1 MATGIPVNYRDNTY
15 FMVFRVLGAIALVG
29 GLAMATLG
37 GRKEHSLAFV
47 MTVAGAAA
55 LVVNETIAAM
65 TRPGKRS
72 VIDTGTGFRWLE
84 GPADESVEDRQ
95 VVALRLKRAS
105 QYSSGI
111 LKAVVRQFEVWIEGR
126 EKPFCMSSRLGAGA
140 RDPLA
145 ALIGRIID
153 DLKQRTAAGLA
164 AGAALEGEGW
174 RLAAM
179 NLTVRQGKLLRDL
192 SFAQIDHAAMFD
204 GKLCVWMQGEDE
216 PAAKI
221 DPNSKNAP
229 VLSSLLAEWLEH
241 RKAEPG
247 EAVDAAASQGR
258 LGRLLF
264 ERRRNEG
271 LMLGLVFGPLGLA
284 CGTVLMFQPKT
295 QVAGLLVIAGACAA
309 LALGLLFGRYLF
321 RCYERGLTR
330 RRGSS
335 EVRMAYADVL
345 EFNYGAT
352 RMFHNGVYTGTA
364 FTLSFRSAAATIRY
378 NAQSKKPD
386 ADMENLRDHI
396 AKTIAGRMF
405 CEIRAGKSVAW
416 GNDVV
421 FLPAGVQIRRAK
433 MLGFSSSPPE
443 VLPYEQIMGTNMQKG
458 VFYLFRK
465 SEAKPVF
472 SKPVASPNF
481 FPGYYLLLTLTD
493 ITRKAAQAAS

>member
-1 MATGIPVNYRDNTY
+1 
-15 FMVFRVLGAIALVG
+15 
-29 GLAMATLG
+29 
-37 GRKEHSLAFV
+37 
-47 MTVAGAAA
+47 
-55 LVVNETIAAM
+55 
-65 TRPGKRS
+65 
-72 VIDTGTGFRWLE
+72 
-84 GPADESVEDRQ
+84 
-95 VVALRLKRAS
+95 
-105 QYSSGI
+105 
-111 LKAVVRQFEVWIEGR
+111 
-126 EKPFCMSSRLGAGA
+126 MSSRLGAGA

-309 LALGLLFGRYLF
+309 LRWDCSSAATSFAATS
-321 RCYERGLTR
+321 GLTR
-330 RRGSS
+330 RRAAAKCGWRMPTSSSSTTAPRGCSITGS
-335 EVRMAYADVL
+335 
-345 EFNYGAT
+345 T
-352 RMFHNGVYTGTA
+352 RA
-364 FTLSFRSAAATIRY
+364 PPSRSRSARPPPRSAT
-378 NAQSKKPD
+378 
-386 ADMENLRDHI
+386 
-396 AKTIAGRMF
+396 
-405 CEIRAGKSVAW
+405 
-416 GNDVV
+416 
-421 FLPAGVQIRRAK
+421 
-433 MLGFSSSPPE
+433 
-443 VLPYEQIMGTNMQKG
+443 
-458 VFYLFRK
+458 
-465 SEAKPVF
+465 
-472 SKPVASPNF
+472 
-481 FPGYYLLLTLTD
+481 
-493 ITRKAAQAAS
+493 TRKARSRMPTWRICGTTSPKRLPGGCFVRYVPASRWRGATTSFSCRPACRFAAQEDARLFL